1 MPLDLALDLA
11 HALDPVAFVQDR
23 LNTNILLS
31 PDFQRLRAE
40 LIRVLARYPEAQAEV
55 AAVFRQA
62 ELRAATEIGASAE
75 NLIEALPVG
84 AEHAA

>member
-1 MPLDLALDLA
+1 MPRL
-11 HALDPVAFVQDR
+11 PRVQ
-23 LNTNILLS
+23 
-31 PDFQRLRAE
+31 QRIGAVE
-40 LIRVLARYPEAQAEV
+40 SAAKIARYPEAQAEV

-62 ELRAATEIGASAE
+62 GLRAATEIGASAE